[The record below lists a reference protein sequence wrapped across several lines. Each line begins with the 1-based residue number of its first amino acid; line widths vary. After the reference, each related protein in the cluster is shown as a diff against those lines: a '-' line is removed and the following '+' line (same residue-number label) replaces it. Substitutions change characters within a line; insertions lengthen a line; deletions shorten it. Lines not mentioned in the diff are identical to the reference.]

1 MCCYSTRVGNGSFH
15 GVQLEYKAHHLLMHP
30 ASVLIAMAVEHLYFA
45 ESIML
50 RGYVAILLDLS

>member
-1 MCCYSTRVGNGSFH
+1 
-15 GVQLEYKAHHLLMHP
+15 MHP